1 MARLFLTLT
10 VAALAACLT
19 LPTTAH
25 IFMTNPCAFFD
36 SNGDCVKAVESSFPD
51 AKSPISTSKCSPG
64 DMKVVSTEPL
74 CKQLPTKALQS
85 YKAGDSIALEFFGS
99 ATHGGGNCE
108 FALSYNNG
116 RNFITIGKPILGNCM
131 QQMPQSVQI
140 PAGAP
145 SGTKVIFAWFWNN
158 MIGNRELYMNCA
170 MISITGSAGG
180 SIKGFLPALFNY
192 PFTKGGKTMAYCLPE
207 NFSSDIGNLYDQRK
221 PITMDGQGTI
231 SGGDDDIFPSEYE
244 LYSQLASTDG
254 VDATTL
260 TNDGA
265 SAAGQDSNSTHNDVS
280 ITTSSDNNSY
290 GDGVNDDDTSSDQ
303 EIDTIPKE
311 DPVATQVDDGA
322 ISGGDASSD
331 QIDVVPKESPLATT
345 MDGED
350 PAGTCTIGMTC
361 GAKDLF
367 QCANSQWVRI
377 PCAVGLQ
384 CLNGPGGINC
394 YPPSTL
400 VAHNAALMPND
411 ADPSPVS
418 LTSSAAYRSRHDK
431 ATRTA
436 TSDDL
441 SPTNT
446 ATSTKS
452 LGKPRH

>member
-1 MARLFLTLT
+1 MEA
-10 VAALAACLT
+10 
-19 LPTTAH
+19 
-25 IFMTNPCAFFD
+25 
-36 SNGDCVKAVESSFPD
+36 
-51 AKSPISTSKCSPG
+51 
-64 DMKVVSTEPL
+64 
-74 CKQLPTKALQS
+74 
-85 YKAGDSIALEFFGS
+85 
-99 ATHGGGNCE
+99 
-108 FALSYNNG
+108 
-116 RNFITIGKPILGNCM
+116 PILGNCM

-207 NFSSDIGNLYDQRK
+207 NFSSEIRNLYDQRK

-231 SGGDDDIFPSEYE
+231 SGGDDDIFPSEYT

-260 TNDGA
+260 TDDGA
-265 SAAGQDSNSTHNDVS
+265 SAADQGSHSTYSDVN
-280 ITTSSDNNSY
+280 ITTSSDNNGD
-290 GDGVNDDDTSSDQ
+290 GDGVNDHDTNSDQ
-303 EIDTIPKE
+303 GIDTIPKE
-311 DPVATQVDDGA
+311 DPVTTTVDDED
-322 ISGGDASSD
+322 ISGGHASSD
-331 QIDVVPKESPLATT
+331 LIDVVPKEGPLATAVA
-345 MDGED
+345 GED
-350 PAGTCTIGMTC
+350 PTGTCTFGMTC
-361 GAKDLF
+361 GTKDLF

-400 VAHNAALMPND
+400 VAPNAALTPND
-411 ADPSPVS
+411 AGTSPVS
-418 LTSSAAYRSRHDK
+418 TTSSAAYRPRHGK

-446 ATSTKS
+446 AASTKS